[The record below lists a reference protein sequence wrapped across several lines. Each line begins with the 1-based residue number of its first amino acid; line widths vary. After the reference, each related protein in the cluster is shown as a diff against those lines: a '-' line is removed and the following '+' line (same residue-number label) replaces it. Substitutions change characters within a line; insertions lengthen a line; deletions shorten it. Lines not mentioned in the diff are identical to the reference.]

1 MRRRLSALLLPIV
14 LMAALPA
21 VGTVSADGGVEVEWT
36 RSDNGTTIM
45 TNGLLT
51 LAGTVGSADSNGKME
66 GGGFALTGGVWGTVI
81 PSRPSSTPIPGLTII
96 GLWVLAAVL
105 LVGMRLY
112 GSRRAAL

>member
-14 LMAALPA
+14 LVAALAA
-21 VGTVSADGGVEVEWT
+21 VGTVSADGGIEVEWT

-51 LAGTVGSADSNGKME
+51 LAGTAGSADSNGEME
-66 GGGFALTGGVWGTVI
+66 GGGFALTGGVWGATI
-81 PSRPSSTPIPGLTII
+81 PTRPSSTPIPGLTIV

-112 GSRRAAL
+112 GGSRATL